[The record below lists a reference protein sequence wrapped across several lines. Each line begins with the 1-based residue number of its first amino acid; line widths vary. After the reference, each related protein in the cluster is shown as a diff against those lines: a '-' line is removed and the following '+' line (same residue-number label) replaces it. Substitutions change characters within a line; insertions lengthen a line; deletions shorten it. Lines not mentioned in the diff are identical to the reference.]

1 MPAPAPESFADGS
14 TFPKAGDKLTMHY
27 TGTLTSGAKFDSS
40 KDRGTPF
47 KFTVSS
53 KTRPA
58 LAGRQPASFGSCE
71 ALATLARAVCTMPS
85 PTSQIGVGQVIRG
98 RDEGVTQM
106 SLGETAK
113 LEITCES
120 LLGRLRSARL
130 QAAGY
135 AARSLPLRVV

>member
-1 MPAPAPESFADGS
+1 MGVKKTTIKAGDGS

-47 KFTVSS
+47 KFT
-53 KTRPA
+53 
-58 LAGRQPASFGSCE
+58 
-71 ALATLARAVCTMPS
+71 
-85 PTSQIGVGQVIRG
+85 IGVGQVIRG
-98 RDEGVTQM
+98 WDEGVTQM